1 MSGKHRGRGR
11 NGRPLVFLS
20 VGQPEPSWPN
30 VIATTLRLWL
40 ERRGRIQRGRATR
53 PESRL
58 TRQTIRLALLIAG
71 QRRAYLRDAW
81 RADLYADEG
90 RRLFSMAPVAA
101 QRWIRGGS
109 DQLPAYQRP
118 GRSSMPTSRCGV
130 GVTCMDEGRNRLAVS
145 RPHCYDPLQ
154 SRCVRPRSKC
164 RFSCRGR
171 RRPRCRTSLATSAAQ
186 NGTSRGEIQSGGDS
200 SFPIA
205 RVTHAAEREPQI
217 GIGPSGSTC

>member
-1 MSGKHRGRGR
+1 MSGKHRGRSR

-20 VGQPEPSWPN
+20 VGQPGPSWPN

-90 RRLFSMAPVAA
+90 RRLSAWRRSRHSAGYVVAA
-101 QRWIRGGS
+101 INYRLINDLGEALCRLLDAVLVSRAWTRAVIAWLFLVPIAMILFNQG
-109 DQLPAYQRP
+109 AYGLVQNAD
-118 GRSSMPTSRCGV
+118 S
-130 GVTCMDEGRNRLAVS
+130 LAVVAAGLGAGL
-145 RPHCYDPLQ
+145 RWL
-154 SRCVRPRSKC
+154 
-164 RFSCRGR
+164 R
-171 RRPRCRTSLATSAAQ
+171 RRRKMEPPKR
-186 NGTSRGEIQSGGDS
+186 DS
-200 SFPIA
+200 KW
-205 RVTHAAEREPQI
+205 RRQ
-217 GIGPSGSTC
+217 